1 MIMEPCMLSFLFRF
15 EFEESYKVNSIALYS
30 DSYKHAMEQV
40 ALFLGESC
48 FTHLCSI
55 HRFF

>member
-1 MIMEPCMLSFLFRF
+1 MYTEVCILFRF
-15 EFEESYKVNSIALYS
+15 AFEESYKVNSIVVPS

-40 ALFLGESC
+40 ALILGDSC

-55 HRFF
+55 YRIF

>member
-1 MIMEPCMLSFLFRF
+1 MYSIEDILFRF
-15 EFEESYKVNSIALYS
+15 EFEESYKVNAIVVPS

-40 ALFLGESC
+40 ALILGESC

-55 HRFF
+55 HRIY